1 VTVFRQRG
9 QEVLHEVRLDV
20 NVLETLEDQLLK
32 PPELLPDGQQVTFKV
47 KVDLGKKIKRQLWP
61 YFQSFCQILN
71 G

>member
-47 KVDLGKKIKRQLWP
+47 KVDLGKKLKGSCGLIFKA
-61 YFQSFCQILN
+61 FVKF
-71 G
+71 